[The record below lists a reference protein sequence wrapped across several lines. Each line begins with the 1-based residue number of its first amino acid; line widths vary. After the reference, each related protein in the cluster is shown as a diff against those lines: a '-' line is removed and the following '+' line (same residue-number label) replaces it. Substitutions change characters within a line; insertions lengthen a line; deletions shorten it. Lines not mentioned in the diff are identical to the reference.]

1 MLQNARDGSQS
12 GAAFAKQMDGGKR
25 PYDDMSATDLHP
37 SEDAH
42 DNQIPESP
50 IPAIAALEAGNH
62 VEAEGHV
69 FQNHQA
75 RGYELEEHALSAK
88 ASFEQAAASRED
100 RCKLKCNATEH
111 ASSCAIVSKQKC

>member
-1 MLQNARDGSQS
+1 M
-12 GAAFAKQMDGGKR
+12 
-25 PYDDMSATDLHP
+25 HP
-37 SEDAH
+37 SDDAH
-42 DNQIPESP
+42 DNQIPESL

-88 ASFEQAAASRED
+88 ASFEQAVAFWEE
-100 RCKLKCNATEH
+100 RCSLKCNATEH
-111 ASSCAIVSKQKC
+111 ASSCAIVAKQKC